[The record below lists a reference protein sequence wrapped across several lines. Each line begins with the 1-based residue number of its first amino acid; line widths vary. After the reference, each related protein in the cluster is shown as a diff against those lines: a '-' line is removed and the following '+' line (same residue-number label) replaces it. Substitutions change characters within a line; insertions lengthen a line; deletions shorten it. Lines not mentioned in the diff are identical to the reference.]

1 MMMRR
6 TATLAIFMLGLGLPG
21 RAAAQTETRA
31 AVAES
36 LYRQARDLMAEGK
49 YDEACL
55 KLAESQ
61 RLDPATGTLL
71 NLAACHEHQGKL
83 ATAWLEYS
91 DAQVAARRD
100 GRQDRVE
107 YAHART
113 QELEPKLS
121 HLTLSLAAAADDPT
135 LEIELDG
142 ASVGRAVL
150 GASTPVDPG
159 AHTVRVTAN
168 GKKPWTAKVEI
179 AGVAQQQ
186 TLVIPPLE
194 AAPPAPVPARPSPM
208 ASSPR
213 QPAAPRDELGRPIP
227 SSVYVAGSIT
237 LALTAGATVSGI
249 VYLNKRSDYQD
260 NKYAS
265 DAGAMRDTAQ
275 RYGAMN
281 IGLWAGTLVGAG
293 VTTYLYVTRPSR
305 PAARAELRPR
315 VAPWAAP
322 RSAGLCAWGD
332 F

>member
-6 TATLAIFMLGLGLPG
+6 AATLAIFMLGLGLPG
-21 RAAAQTETRA
+21 HAAAQTETRA

-36 LYRQARDLMAEGK
+36 LYRQARDLMAGGK

-159 AHTVRVTAN
+159 PHTVRVTAN
-168 GKKPWTAKVEI
+168 GKKPWTAKVDI
-179 AGVAQQQ
+179 AGEAQQQ

-194 AAPPAPVPARPSPM
+194 AAPPAPAQPTPMPSSARE
-208 ASSPR
+208 
-213 QPAAPRDELGRPIP
+213 PAAPRDELGRPIP
-227 SSVYVAGSIT
+227 SSVYAAGAIT
-237 LALTAGATVSGI
+237 LALAAGATVSGI
-249 VYLNKRSDYQD
+249 VYLQKRSDYQD

-265 DAGAMRDTAQ
+265 DARATRETAE

-293 VTTYLYVTRPSR
+293 VTTYLYVSRPSR

-322 RSAGLCAWGD
+322 RSAGLCVAGD